1 VASQD
6 YNITGIFPDTYK
18 LSAMGMPQGEYDGSN
33 VFQLAF
39 GVRANVQFANSTSN
53 TYVVYDSTLAQANS
67 STYVPFMMDVT
78 HVNINPATLGN
89 GNVSIDMLPVSVS
102 LYVDGYSTLGNA
114 NVARQ
119 FTNINIEM
127 IKIVKSTL

>member
-1 VASQD
+1 
-6 YNITGIFPDTYK
+6 
-18 LSAMGMPQGEYDGSN
+18 
-33 VFQLAF
+33 
-39 GVRANVQFANSTSN
+39 VRANVQFANSTSN
-53 TYVVYDSTLAQANS
+53 TYVAYDSTLAQANS

-102 LYVDGYSTLGNA
+102 LYVDGFSTLGNA